1 MMDFA
6 QEFTRKRRDELHLDE
21 VIAEADRQITICNA
35 CRYCEGYCAV
45 FPAIERRA
53 TFTPGDIA
61 HLSNLCHDCRACYYA
76 CMYAPPHEF
85 AVNIPEI
92 LSKVRIRTYDNYLGA
107 GSDWLRRRLKGRTPI
122 ALTAALSLVL
132 FIAVAGATK
141 GVSAL
146 WHRPSTG
153 SPYEVIPYAV
163 LIAIMLAPF
172 LFSVGVIL
180 RAGARYWTATHG
192 PLRDLWNLA
201 ALSQASAYAA
211 QLHYLQGGGPNCY
224 YPADVPSPMRRL
236 LHSATAYGFVLCVI
250 ATTSAAIMQDIIGWQ
265 PPYGMVSLPVLSGI
279 VGGAGLIVGSTGLI
293 AMKARADREPGDEL
307 ETVANYGFLVAL
319 DVLAA
324 TGILTLLLRH
334 EAGFGIAL
342 VIHLAAVALCFLVA
356 PYTKFVH
363 FVYRYLALV
372 KDSLEVMA
380 QGV

>member
-1 MMDFA
+1 MNIWIESATIVASNYRFEPAWLSTVPILSADSRQPPNGLGRGNPRKRPKPDAFGGRATPQLAPAGRSDRPGMHMMDFA

-76 CMYAPPHEF
+76 CMHVPPHEF

-132 FIAVAGATK
+132 FVAVAGATE

-153 SPYEVIPYAV
+153 SPYEVIPYGV
-163 LIAIMLAPF
+163 L
-172 LFSVGVIL
+172 
-180 RAGARYWTATHG
+180 
-192 PLRDLWNLA
+192 
-201 ALSQASAYAA
+201 
-211 QLHYLQGGGPNCY
+211 
-224 YPADVPSPMRRL
+224 
-236 LHSATAYGFVLCVI
+236 
-250 ATTSAAIMQDIIGWQ
+250 
-265 PPYGMVSLPVLSGI
+265 
-279 VGGAGLIVGSTGLI
+279 
-293 AMKARADREPGDEL
+293 
-307 ETVANYGFLVAL
+307 
-319 DVLAA
+319 
-324 TGILTLLLRH
+324 
-334 EAGFGIAL
+334 
-342 VIHLAAVALCFLVA
+342 
-356 PYTKFVH
+356 
-363 FVYRYLALV
+363 
-372 KDSLEVMA
+372 
-380 QGV
+380 